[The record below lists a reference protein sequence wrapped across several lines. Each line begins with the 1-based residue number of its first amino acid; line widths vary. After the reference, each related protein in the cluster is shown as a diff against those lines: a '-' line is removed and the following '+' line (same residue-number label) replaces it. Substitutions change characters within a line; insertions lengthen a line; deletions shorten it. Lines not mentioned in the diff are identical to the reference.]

1 MTLADRM
8 KFYKVP
14 GVSIAVINNGKI
26 EWAKGYGAL
35 ETGEK
40 KANPPNAFPSGINQQ
55 ANRGN
60 GDAAT
65 CSRE

>member
-1 MTLADRM
+1 MLPPFSVKGEPTAAMTLADRM

-40 KANPPNAFPSGINQQ
+40 KA
-55 ANRGN
+55 
-60 GDAAT
+60 
-65 CSRE
+65 